1 MLDLRLHHVSIV
13 VTDLERSVAF
23 YQKAFGLER
32 LPRPP
37 FKTQGAWLDCH
48 GQQIHLILYPQGTYR
63 ANEAIDNN
71 DVHFSFHT
79 RDFYAI
85 LDHLLAQ
92 GFHEGPDENDPM
104 RLYVLR
110 DGPAGFPQL
119 YLRDPDRNVVEVN
132 GAP

>member
-32 LPRPP
+32 LARPP
-37 FKTQGAWLDCH
+37 FKTVGAWLACGDL
-48 GQQIHLILYPQGTYR
+48 QIHLILYPQGTFR
-63 ANEAIDNN
+63 AQSAIDNN
-71 DVHFSFHT
+71 DIHFAFNT
-79 RDFYAI
+79 REFYVI

-92 GFHEGPDENDPM
+92 GFREDVDVDDPM
-104 RLYVLR
+104 HIYVLR
-110 DGPAGFPQL
+110 EGLAGFPQL
-119 YLRDPDRNVVEVN
+119 YVRDPDRNMVEIN